1 MTKCFAEFRVRRRGK
16 IEVVNRRDRRVA
28 IYSSRSA
35 RVAAAK
41 GGKARSGVRFSQKRG
56 RASFLKLLLLVFKQP
71 LEARGE
77 TGEALNLARDDDLRR
92 LTVGG
97 LFERFERLDLDDL
110 IVGVGLVE
118 HLDGVGERLLHVQDG
133 LRFTLGL
140 EDGGLTLGLGL
151 EDGRLLFGVRAQD
164 GGLLFALGHEDL
176 GLLLALGLQD

>member
-1 MTKCFAEFRVRRRGK
+1 MA
-16 IEVVNRRDRRVA
+16 
-28 IYSSRSA
+28 
-35 RVAAAK
+35 
-41 GGKARSGVRFSQKRG
+41 GVLCAQRPESLLKKWLCR
-56 RASFLKLLLLVFKQP
+56 FLKLLLFKQA

-77 TGEALNLARDDDLRR
+77 TGEALNFARDDDLRR

-151 EDGRLLFGVRAQD
+151 EDGRLLFRVRAQD
-164 GGLLFALGHEDL
+164 GGLLYK
-176 GLLLALGLQD
+176 